1 MTEFN
6 SGAPEWQMDD
16 AYGSFE
22 DPRWMRGAER
32 VRELIAEIARL
43 TKDLSSDETL
53 RLGLEAYEEALTIE
67 SSMSAFA
74 KCTGAKDTTDASAM
88 AASNFTAGLHHDL
101 EAAAGPLFETLAAK
115 PDDSPLWS
123 MKPFSHWRF
132 VIRERQADWHR
143 RLSATDADFYASI
156 EVMAFAPLG
165 SLHKSLQ
172 KLVDFDARNAAGE
185 TVRVRA
191 AKLVAI
197 LKGDPD
203 PVLRQSAGE
212 AMQEWYAR
220 HGELYAGLLNE
231 LHGIRLAG
239 FERAGV
245 EPVSVSL
252 AQNRMSRECREAIRT
267 AILRNTDW
275 IREGFR
281 MRARVLGTP
290 KMAYWDVLAPAP
302 ETSGGTPR
310 LMPYEEGIGIVK
322 RSLGR
327 VNPDMTAFVDL
338 MLENRWID
346 AKPSD
351 RKVGG
356 AFYSRFNEFRI
367 PRVFSTYL
375 GSITSV
381 LQQGPEL
388 GHAFHYWKMRD
399 LPMIETE
406 FPMTLTE
413 TASTFNEA
421 VIRRALLEEAEGAE
435 RFKMLWQDVRSTGNF
450 LVNTMVRMDFELAFL
465 EERRL
470 GVVPA
475 GRCCELMREVWT
487 RWYGDDVTPDVWLW
501 AHKLHYSKTD
511 QFIYN
516 YPYAVGYLMS
526 LALMREW
533 EERGDDFYG
542 FYVAMLRDTGRMTVD
557 EIIRRHFGADAADPA
572 FWEDAMQSARRSTEA
587 LGALIEARGDEA

>member
-1 MTEFN
+1 M
-6 SGAPEWQMDD
+6 
-16 AYGSFE
+16 
-22 DPRWMRGAER
+22 
-32 VRELIAEIARL
+32 
-43 TKDLSSDETL
+43 
-53 RLGLEAYEEALTIE
+53 
-67 SSMSAFA
+67 
-74 KCTGAKDTTDASAM
+74 C
-88 AASNFTAGLHHDL
+88 
-101 EAAAGPLFETLAAK
+101 
-115 PDDSPLWS
+115 
-123 MKPFSHWRF
+123 
-132 VIRERQADWHR
+132 IRDR
-143 RLSATDADFYASI
+143 
-156 EVMAFAPLG
+156 
-165 SLHKSLQ
+165 
-172 KLVDFDARNAAGE
+172 
-185 TVRVRA
+185 
-191 AKLVAI
+191 
-197 LKGDPD
+197 
-203 PVLRQSAGE
+203 
-212 AMQEWYAR
+212 
-220 HGELYAGLLNE
+220 LYAGLLNE

-252 AQNRMSRECREAIRT
+252 AQNRMSRECLEAIRT

-381 LQQGPEL
+381 LQQGHEL

-413 TASTFNEA
+413 TASTFNA
-421 VIRRALLEEAEGAE
+421 VSYTHLTLPTN
-435 RFKMLWQDVRSTGNF
+435 S
-450 LVNTMVRMDFELAFL
+450 LV
-465 EERRL
+465 
-470 GVVPA
+470 
-475 GRCCELMREVWT
+475 
-487 RWYGDDVTPDVWLW
+487 
-501 AHKLHYSKTD
+501 
-511 QFIYN
+511 
-516 YPYAVGYLMS
+516 
-526 LALMREW
+526 
-533 EERGDDFYG
+533 
-542 FYVAMLRDTGRMTVD
+542 
-557 EIIRRHFGADAADPA
+557 
-572 FWEDAMQSARRSTEA
+572 
-587 LGALIEARGDEA
+587 